1 MLPIL
6 QLPDRVFAG
15 ESLPQPLSGLTLA
28 NFMLS
33 GGILVASFHVHQ
45 ASILQNWD
53 SR

>member
-1 MLPIL
+1 MPRGRAPI
-6 QLPDRVFAG
+6 RVCAG

-28 NFMLS
+28 NSMLS

-45 ASILQNWD
+45 ASILQSWD